1 MRSLQSISSDG
12 LLYDHVIATGGIG
25 SGMFFSLSGNET
37 LGREE
42 SRMATLLPYKDYCKQ
57 HIIMH
62 YISVLLGAQS
72 NGKFQSY
79 PVGKVGNDDTGRS
92 LVKMMQSTGMLT
104 DHIQISPDHSTL
116 FSVCFQY
123 PDHSGGNITT
133 AESASSDVL
142 PADIDDFFA
151 TTTIKKKNGVIIAAP
166 EVPVETRIRLL
177 EHGRQNG
184 SLNVACVQSSEIN
197 TFNELNGFN
206 LTDYLFINL
215 DESRKI
221 AGADESTAAETVVLT
236 AISNLIAVN
245 PELTVFVTCGAAGVY
260 CYSNKHLEF
269 FPSITLNV
277 VSTAGAGDAFLAG
290 TIAGVCCGLPLLKN
304 NQVNAHVISTATEL
318 GILVASLSV
327 TSSDSIH
334 VGIDAD
340 FLFDFIK
347 RNKIE
352 CADSFLKI
360 FS

>member
-1 MRSLQSISSDG
+1 MRSLQPILPDG

-62 YISVLLGAQS
+62 YISVLLGAE
-72 NGKFQSY
+72 NGGKFQSY

-92 LVKMMQSTGMLT
+92 LIKMMQGVGMVT
-104 DHIQISPDHSTL
+104 DHIKISQGHSTL
-116 FSVCFQY
+116 FSVCIQY

-133 AESASSDVL
+133 AASASSDVL
-142 PADIDDFFA
+142 PADIDNFYGSINLQRGSA
-151 TTTIKKKNGVIIAAP
+151 ILISAP
-166 EVPVETRIRLL
+166 EVPVETRIKLL

-197 TFNELNGFN
+197 AFNELNGFN
-206 LTDYLFINL
+206 LADYLFINL

-221 AGADESTAAETVVLT
+221 AGLDESTAPETVVLT

-260 CYSNKHLEF
+260 CYANKHLEF
-269 FPSITLNV
+269 FPSITIDV

-290 TIAGVCCGLPLLKN
+290 TMAGVCCGLPLLKN
-304 NQVNAHVISTATEL
+304 NQENAHVISTATEL

-327 TSSDSIH
+327 TSTDSIH
-334 VGIDAD
+334 TGIDAE

-352 CADSFLKI
+352 CSETFLQM
-360 FS
+360 FT